1 MTSTPQ
7 QPNSLEARVAN
18 LENNMTDLRAAAEA
32 LLQTAQVHQ
41 RNFEIMGAELQSLR
55 QRQLESDQRFEVM
68 LAELRQ
74 LKIEGDA
81 RFNGL
86 QTEIQRVI
94 DRLFNQQEN

>member
-7 QPNSLEARVAN
+7 QPNPLEARVAN

-32 LLQTAQVHQ
+32 LLQTAQIHQ
-41 RNFEIMGAELQSLR
+41 LNIESIR
-55 QRQLESDQRFEVM
+55 QRQIESDQRFEIM

-74 LKIEGDA
+74 LKIESDA

-94 DRLFNQQEN
+94 DKLFNQQDN